1 MEKGGMKFSDYKE
14 FSKKVE
20 KGGFVFV
27 KKKQVIIGALLLAFS
42 LITITPLQGWAMAAG
57 ESGTA
62 VITEKSPPVGELSAT
77 DILSK
82 SLSRN

>member
-57 ESGTA
+57 EQ
-62 VITEKSPPVGELSAT
+62 L
-77 DILSK
+77 
-82 SLSRN
+82 